1 MASTTRSTVIA
12 AFRNSADAQAAAQDL
27 QAAGINRGDIY
38 LESSGSGSSA
48 AGYGS
53 SGASTTGY
61 SSSTNDYGSSTSDY
75 GSRTAGHE
83 GGITGWFK
91 SLFGADED
99 TDRAGYE
106 RAYNEGSYLL
116 SVDTDD
122 SQIDRIEDILNRHS
136 PVNIHTDDAYAGG
149 TTGTANTASG
159 TANTALGTAD
169 AANASRTNTGANTS
183 EAIPVVEEELQVG
196 KRRVLRGGIRVY
208 SRVVEQPVEESINL
222 QEERVRVE
230 RRPVNRPVTDADL
243 RAGQDQVIEVE
254 EYAEQPVVS
263 KQARVVEEV
272 HVGKEVSQR
281 SETVRDT
288 IRHTEVDVQPIAGTT
303 TGTGATTTGAS
314 FDDSDFRRDF
324 QTNYGTSGASY
335 DTYAP
340 SYRYGYDMAS
350 DPRYKGKSFSEVE
363 SDLRTDY
370 SSRYPNSTWDKMK
383 NSVRYGWDKVTGKA

>member
-27 QAAGINRGDIY
+27 QTAGINRGDIY
-38 LESSGSGSSA
+38 LESSGSS
-48 AGYGS
+48 
-53 SGASTTGY
+53 ASTA
-61 SSSTNDYGSSTSDY
+61 NYGSSTSDY
-75 GSRTAGHE
+75 SSRTAGQE

-91 SLFGADED
+91 SLFGAEND
-99 TDRAGYE
+99 TERAGYE
-106 RAYNEGSYLL
+106 RAYNEGTYLL
-116 SVDTDD
+116 SVDTDEN
-122 SQIDRIEDILNRHS
+122 QIDRIEDILNRHS
-136 PVNIHTDDAYAGG
+136 PINVHTDDAYSSG
-149 TTGTANTASG
+149 TTGATNTAVG
-159 TANTALGTAD
+159 TTGATVASKANVG
-169 AANASRTNTGANTS
+169 ASTTTMGANTT

-196 KRRVLRGGIRVY
+196 KRRVLRGGIRVF
-208 SRVVEQPVEESINL
+208 SRVVEQPVEESVNL

-243 RAGQDQVIEVE
+243 KAGQDQVIEVD
-254 EYAEQPVVS
+254 EYAEEAVVA

-281 SETVRDT
+281 TETVRDT
-288 IRHTEVDVQPIAGTT
+288 VRHTEVDVQPITGTAAGAATATT
-303 TGTGATTTGAS
+303 TTVGTGAA

-324 QTNYGTSGASY
+324 QTNYAKSGGSY

-340 SYRYGYDMAS
+340 AYRYGYTMAS

-363 SDLRTDY
+363 NDLR
-370 SSRYPNSTWDKMK
+370 SSYGQQYPNSTWDKMK

>member
-1 MASTTRSTVIA
+1 MASTTKSTVIA

-38 LESSGSGSSA
+38 LESSGSG
-48 AGYGS
+48 
-53 SGASTTGY
+53 ASTTG
-61 SSSTNDYGSSTSDY
+61 SGSSTSDY
-75 GSRTAGHE
+75 GSRTTAHE

-91 SLFGADED
+91 SLFGADD
-99 TDRAGYE
+99 TETSGYE
-106 RAYNEGSYLL
+106 RAYSEGGYLL
-116 SVDTDD
+116 SVDADEN
-122 SQIDRIEDILNRHS
+122 QIDRIEDILNRHS
-136 PVNIHTDDAYAGG
+136 PVNVHTDDAYAGG
-149 TTGTANTASG
+149 STTGTSNYGTTGAANT
-159 TANTALGTAD
+159 TALGTAGTTGGP
-169 AANASRTNTGANTS
+169 RTNTAANTS
-183 EAIPVVEEELQVG
+183 ESIPVVEEELQVG
-196 KRRVLRGGIRVY
+196 KRRVLRGGVRVY
-208 SRVVEQPVEESINL
+208 SRVIEQPVEESINL

-243 RAGQDQVIEVE
+243 RTGQDEVIEVE

-272 HVGKEVSQR
+272 RVGKETSQR
-281 SETVRDT
+281 TETVRDT
-288 IRHTEVDVQPIAGTT
+288 VRHTEVDVQPITETTTDTSSTT
-303 TGTGATTTGAS
+303 TGTRTGTGTTSTGAA

-363 SDLRTDY
+363 SDLRADY
-370 SSRYPNSTWDKMK
+370 GRRYPNSTWDKMK
-383 NSVRYGWDKVTGKA
+383 NSIRYGWDKVTGRA

>member
-38 LESSGSGSSA
+38 LESSGSNASST
-48 AGYGS
+48 GYGS
-53 SGASTTGY
+53 SNASTTG
-61 SSSTNDYGSSTSDY
+61 YGSSTSDY

-91 SLFGADED
+91 SLFGADDE

-116 SVDTDD
+116 SVDTDE
-122 SQIDRIEDILNRHS
+122 SQLDRIEDILNRHS
-136 PVNIHTDDAYAGG
+136 PVNIHTDDAYTGG
-149 TTGTANTASG
+149 TTGTANTA
-159 TANTALGTAD
+159 LGTAG
-169 AANASRTNTGANTS
+169 ATSTPRTNTGANTS
-183 EAIPVVEEELQVG
+183 ESIPVVEEELQVG
-196 KRRVLRGGIRVY
+196 KRRVLRGGVRVY
-208 SRVVEQPVEESINL
+208 SRVVEQPVEENIDL

-230 RRPVNRPVTDADL
+230 RRPVNRAVTEADL

-288 IRHTEVDVQPIAGTT
+288 IRHTEVDVQPITGTT
-303 TGTGATTTGAS
+303 TGAGATTTGAS

-340 SYRYGYDMAS
+340 AYRYGYEMAS
-350 DPRYKGKSFSEVE
+350 DPRYKGRSFSDVE
-363 SDLRTDY
+363 NDLRTDY
-370 SSRYPNSTWDKMK
+370 GSRYPNSTWDKMK
-383 NSVRYGWDKVTGKA
+383 NSIRYGWDKVTGKA